1 MSLLS
6 RLREKQSGK
15 FATATPATF
24 ATQRE
29 EGGRTVASVATVA
42 VATPKKHKATPLT
55 AEEEKAIR
63 AWLELIGET
72 DPATIAEVIERC
84 QRDADARAYFLERAA
99 AELSKPDHDDRRTC
113 NQCANL
119 IAR

>member
-1 MSLLS
+1 VSQLSLS
-6 RLREKQSGK
+6 QHPRNTK
-15 FATATPATF
+15 
-24 ATQRE
+24 
-29 EGGRTVASVATVA
+29 
-42 VATPKKHKATPLT
+42 TPLT